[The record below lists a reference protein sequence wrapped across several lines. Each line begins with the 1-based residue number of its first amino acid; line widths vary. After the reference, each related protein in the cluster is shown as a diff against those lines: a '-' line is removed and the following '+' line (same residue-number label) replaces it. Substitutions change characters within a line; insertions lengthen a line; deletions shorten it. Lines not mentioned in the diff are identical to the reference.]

1 MVSYVRPPGTP
12 MTQEQLNKQ
21 VERTL
26 KRNEAAIKR
35 VRSRGQRLQRAAE
48 RSTLIVDRAVRQ
60 LRHGS
65 AG

>member
-1 MVSYVRPPGTP
+1 
-12 MTQEQLNKQ
+12 MTLEQLNRQ

-35 VRSRGQRLQRAAE
+35 ASGRGQRLQRAAE
-48 RSTLIVDRAVRQ
+48 RSTYIVDRAMRQ